1 MLRGNNAVR
10 RADYDHNTGTFTGR
24 KKVSPKPYIVM
35 CGLHSLYLPQMR
47 EVLDLKIYL
56 DTDEALRQYWKVGR
70 DLGDRGHTA
79 TEVEAQMEKRR
90 PDAEKYIH
98 PQKKY
103 ADLIIRYYDAF
114 LLEDSKDTKGLHQPG
129 LGVEF
134 VMDVSIDAE
143 PVLALL
149 QELGVH
155 GSLSY
160 DNDLLHQRIIF
171 KGEDLAVEKE
181 VWEKTAHTA
190 VLQMEDL
197 TGGHIIWEDGANGL
211 VQLVLLVVIGEIM
224 KRK

>member
-1 MLRGNNAVR
+1 
-10 RADYDHNTGTFTGR
+10 
-24 KKVSPKPYIVM
+24 
-35 CGLHSLYLPQMR
+35 
-47 EVLDLKIYL
+47 
-56 DTDEALRQYWKVGR
+56 
-70 DLGDRGHTA
+70 
-79 TEVEAQMEKRR
+79 MEKRR